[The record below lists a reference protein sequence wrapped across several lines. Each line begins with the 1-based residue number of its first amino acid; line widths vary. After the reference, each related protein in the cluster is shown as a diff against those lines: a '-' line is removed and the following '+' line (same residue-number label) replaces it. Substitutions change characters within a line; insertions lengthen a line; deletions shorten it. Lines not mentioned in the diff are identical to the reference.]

1 MLIFHMH
8 IFFVKMSIKIF
19 SPFSYWVFGILI
31 TVLWEFSVYSG
42 YKSFITYVTYKYFL
56 TVYSLSFHFLKSFTG
71 NFLTVLSLGHC
82 AFTARAWVW
91 SLVRELRCC
100 KPCDAAKK
108 KKVLQTEIFFI
119 LKSNL
124 SIFLFYKL

>member
-1 MLIFHMH
+1 MPNDVKH
-8 IFFVKMSIKIF
+8 IFICSFPICISSLAKCLLKCFAHFPIGLL
-19 SPFSYWVFGILI
+19 VFI

-71 NFLTVLSLGHC
+71 NFLAVQWLGHC

-91 SLVRELRCC
+91 SLVRELKCC
-100 KPCDAAKK
+100 KPPDAAKRK
-108 KKVLQTEIFFI
+108 KK
-119 LKSNL
+119 
-124 SIFLFYKL
+124 FYK